1 MLSAT
6 AVKVV
11 TRSYIDS
18 GQQPQTATAVKVV
31 TRSYIDSGQQ
41 PQTATAV
48 KGLIT
53 LLHYAKNQI
62 SNCLTIWLYR
72 VSARN

>member
-1 MLSAT
+1 MLS
-6 AVKVV
+6 
-11 TRSYIDS
+11 
-18 GQQPQTATAVKVV
+18 ATAVKVV